1 MSVFKNVSGV
11 DLDLYVDGRPYSVD
25 AGGTMTVADEFDY
38 TLIDQAAW
46 QISPAS
52 VAVSPTPAVPTKPVT
67 ASIDPTVAIETKTVA
82 APVDAEQGAN

>member
-11 DLDLYVDGRPYSVD
+11 DLDLYVDGRPYSVQ

-52 VAVSPTPAVPTKPVT
+52 VAVSPTPAVPKPVS

-82 APVDAEQGAN
+82 ASVDAEQGAN